1 MKRIFAV
8 IAGIISVTTTTIYLI
23 LGFMTS
29 FTTGGIFGNEG
40 ALTTFV
46 YGLFVAGGFLGGLAF
61 ILPRLVMSKKEK
73 VNFKPSEMPIIIRK
87 AYRKGAIFCI
97 VGGIP
102 SIFLVAEEVTPGALV
117 VVAIGIFGLILGSL
131 PARSVMD

>member
-1 MKRIFAV
+1 MRRAFAI
-8 IAGIISVTTTTIYLI
+8 IAGIISVTTAIIYLI
-23 LGFMTS
+23 MGLVTS

-40 ALTTFV
+40 ALTTII
-46 YGLFVAGGFLGGLAF
+46 YGLFVAGGFLGGLGF

-73 VNFKPSEMPIIIRK
+73 ADFKLSDMPIIIRK
-87 AYRKGAIFCI
+87 AYRKGAMFCI

-117 VVAIGIFGLILGSL
+117 VVVVGIFGLMLGLL
-131 PARSVMD
+131 PAKSVID